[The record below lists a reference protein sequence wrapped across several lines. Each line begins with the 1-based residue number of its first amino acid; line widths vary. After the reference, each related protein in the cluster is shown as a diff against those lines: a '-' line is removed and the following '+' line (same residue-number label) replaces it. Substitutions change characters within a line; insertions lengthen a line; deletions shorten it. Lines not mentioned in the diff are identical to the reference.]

1 MTKEQCIKIAKQY
14 NTRAEWRKAHGKSFY
29 RAKYYKW
36 MTACTRHM
44 AKGGRLARRK
54 LKHTFMLARDVARK
68 YPTRTQW
75 FKAEPRTYQF
85 AQINNLIDNCFRHAP
100 KKNQPRN
107 VMCVETGK
115 IYPGVR
121 AAVRATGIKGIPMVL
136 TGKKEKSHGYSF
148 IYLD

>member
-14 NTRAEWRKAHGKSFY
+14 STRAEWRKAHSKSFY
-29 RAKYYKW
+29 RARYRKW
-36 MTACTRHM
+36 MMACTQHM
-44 AKGGRLARRK
+44 SNGGRLRRSK
-54 LKHTFMLARDVARK
+54 LKHTFMLARDVARS

-75 FKAEPRTYQF
+75 FKADSRTYQF
-85 AQINNLIDNCFRHAP
+85 AQRNNLIDNCFRHAP

-121 AAVRATGIKGIPMVL
+121 AAVRVTGIKNIPMML
-136 TGKKEKSHGYSF
+136 TGKSKKASGYTF